1 MHSPQCLSKV
11 ASPPLSM
18 TTSFYKENMKQTKN
32 LITILLT
39 IFVIKAS
46 AQAPNTLT
54 RSEKKNG
61 WVLLFDGKTSTNW
74 RSPLSDHF
82 PEKGWKID
90 SGMMTVDPQKRDV
103 PSGGDIITIKKYKA
117 FDLKFEFRTTDTAN
131 SGVKYFVY
139 VDPKYGPLGLEYQ
152 ILDDDRHPDAKLGRD
167 GDRTEASL
175 YDLIPAAKDKPYK
188 PIGEWNTGEI
198 IVYPNNHV
206 VHYLNGKK
214 VLEYDRMSPEFA
226 RLIAISKYNHY
237 QGFGIGTDGYIL
249 LQDHGCV
256 VNFRDIKIKEL

>member
-1 MHSPQCLSKV
+1 
-11 ASPPLSM
+11 
-18 TTSFYKENMKQTKN
+18 MKQIKFLT
-32 LITILLT
+32 LLFLT
-39 IFVIKAS
+39 FCVYTTQ
-46 AQAPNTLT
+46 AQSNGPNTLT
-54 RSEKKNG
+54 NYEKAHG
-61 WVLLFDGKTSTNW
+61 WKLLFDGKTSAGW

-103 PSGGDIITIKKYKA
+103 PSGGDVITVDKYHA

-139 VDPKYGPLGLEYQ
+139 VDPKNGPLGLEYQ

-175 YDLIPAAKDKPYK
+175 YDLIPAAKNKPYK

-214 VLEYDRMSPEFA
+214 VLEYDRLSPEFA
-226 RLIAISKYNHY
+226 KLIAISKYNHY
-237 QGFGIGTDGYIL
+237 QGFGIGPDGYIL

-256 VNFRDIKIKEL
+256 VNFRSIKIRVL